1 LKVQERFRRIR
12 AMQGF
17 AEAQDGRPK
26 GRTCFIPVPEGG
38 FALRAVVVGF
48 SLGFALIVV
57 LRLSAI
63 GAPSRS

>member
-1 LKVQERFRRIR
+1 
-12 AMQGF
+12 MQGF
-17 AEAQDGRPK
+17 AEAQDGRPQ
-26 GRTCFIPVPEGG
+26 GRTYFIPVPEGG